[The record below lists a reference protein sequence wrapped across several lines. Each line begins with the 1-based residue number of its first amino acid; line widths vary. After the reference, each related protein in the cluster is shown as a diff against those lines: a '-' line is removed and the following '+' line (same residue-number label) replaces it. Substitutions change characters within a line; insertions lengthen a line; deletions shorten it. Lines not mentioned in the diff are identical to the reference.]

1 MQDEVCAP
9 VLRSVTNQIPEI
21 CQVFE
26 TLENCGRTW
35 YVDYMMISFTFS
47 TESWKECSM
56 RLNAGKVP
64 LKSLS
69 EMSNVRRMVFSEL
82 HRYNETHCIGQ
93 CFTLLRARFIQDP
106 RNLIFLWEVYFQKPN
121 LYHHMIAVAAI
132 ALKTLTGNWQELLFC
147 NTIFNSVCWI
157 LLIDKRGSEWNNF
170 VL

>member
-1 MQDEVCAP
+1 MDVREARTDHNAKRILVIKVKFSLSMGGISNENWKSGVYGAALVQDEVCAP

-26 TLENCGRTW
+26 TLENYGRTW

-69 EMSNVRRMVFSEL
+69 EMSNVRRMVFQSC
-82 HRYNETHCIGQ
+82 TDIM
-93 CFTLLRARFIQDP
+93 
-106 RNLIFLWEVYFQKPN
+106 KP
-121 LYHHMIAVAAI
+121 I
-132 ALKTLTGNWQELLFC
+132 ALDNV
-147 NTIFNSVCWI
+147 SH
-157 LLIDKRGSEWNNF
+157 S
-170 VL
+170 